1 MVLARVANFFTTGEP
16 TYKLIEEGR
25 RDGVDTMESI
35 GSSAENTAKVIA
47 EEIEDD
53 EARPPYLHVR
63 SRQRWHSRTSIDT
76 HAGNV
81 GRRSRR
87 VDG

>member
-16 TYKLIEEGR
+16 THNLVEERR
-25 RDGVDTMESI
+25 RDVVDTMESVA
-35 GSSAENTAKVIA
+35 STATDTAKIIA

-53 EARPPYLHVR
+53 EGRPPYLHVR
-63 SRQRWHSRTSIDT
+63 GLESRTGRMSIDG

-81 GRRSRR
+81 GWRSW
-87 VDG
+87 GSHW